1 MKQKG
6 KCSMRRGE
14 NIYRRKDKRWE
25 GRYPKGKKANGKT
38 KYGSVY
44 GKTLK
49 EVREKLYP
57 LKLNYQLI
65 QNSQGKTAISFNEWA
80 FLWLQEIQSDVKQS
94 TYANYE
100 HKLTHYVLN
109 ILGEYGLNELDEEA
123 AEILLKDLEKRA
135 LKPSTIHAVFRITKQ
150 CINRAIRKKMIKEN
164 PFVLVRLPKLVKNR
178 NQALTKQ
185 EQKRLETAALSGRKG
200 QGLPTLLALHAG
212 LRIGE
217 ISALTWEDIDFE
229 NNLIHVHSTVQRI
242 IGLFNGKKT
251 ELIYTSSKTASS
263 TRSIP
268 MSQMLTRA
276 LLEQK
281 QRAKGKFVLTDNE
294 QPVEPRLITYHFHRI
309 REKAK
314 LAKIHFHQLRHT
326 FATRCLESKGDIMSV
341 SALMGHSSTQMT
353 LDTYAAAL
361 MEQRFIVVDQME
373 KAIR

>member
-1 MKQKG
+1 
-6 KCSMRRGE
+6 MRRGE

-57 LKLNYQLI
+57 LKLHYQFI
-65 QNSQGKTAISFNEWA
+65 QNNYGEAAISFNEWGYR
-80 FLWLQEIQSDVKQS
+80 WLQDIQASVKQS

-100 HKLTHYVLN
+100 HKLIHYVLN
-109 ILGEYGLNELDEEA
+109 VLGEYGLNELDEES
-123 AEILLKDLEKRA
+123 AENLLRALEKRN

-150 CINRAIRKKMIKEN
+150 CINLAIRKKMIHEN
-164 PFVLVRLPKLVKNR
+164 PFALIQLPKLVKNR

-185 EQKRLETAALSGRKG
+185 EQKRLETAALTSKKG
-200 QGLPTLLALHAG
+200 QGIPTLLALHAG

-217 ISALTWEDIDFE
+217 ISALTWKDIDFE

-242 IGLFNGKKT
+242 VGVFNGKKT

-263 TRSIP
+263 TRLIP
-268 MSQMLTRA
+268 MSQTLKNV
-276 LLEQK
+276 LLQQK
-281 QRAKGKFVLTDNE
+281 QRIKGQFVLTNKE
-294 QPVEPRLITYHFHRI
+294 QPVEPRLLTYHFHRI
-309 REKAK
+309 REKAN
-314 LAKIHFHQLRHT
+314 LSTIHFHQLRHT
-326 FATRCLESKGDIMSV
+326 FATRCLESRGDIMSV

-353 LDTYAAAL
+353 LDTYAGSL
-361 MEQRFIVVDQME
+361 MEQRFQVVSQME
-373 KAIR
+373 KEII

>member
-1 MKQKG
+1 
-6 KCSMRRGE
+6 MRRGE

-25 GRYPKGKKANGKT
+25 GRYPKGKKANGRT

-57 LKLNYQLI
+57 LKLQYQLI
-65 QNSQGKTAISFNEWA
+65 QANHGEAAISFNEWGY
-80 FLWLQEIQSDVKQS
+80 LWLHEIQNNVKQS

-100 HKLTHYVLN
+100 HKLEHYVLN
-109 ILGEYGLNELDEEA
+109 VLGDYSLNELDENS
-123 AEILLKDLEKRA
+123 AETLLKDLEKRR

-150 CINRAIRKKMIKEN
+150 CINLAIRKKMIKEN
-164 PFVLVRLPKLVKNR
+164 PFTLIQLPKLVKNR

-185 EQKRLETAALSGRKG
+185 EQKRLETAALSTKNG

-217 ISALTWEDIDFE
+217 ISALTWKDVDFE

-242 IGLFNGKKT
+242 VGVFDGRKT
-251 ELIYTSSKTASS
+251 GLIYTSSKTASS
-263 TRSIP
+263 TRLIP
-268 MSQMLTRA
+268 MSQLVKKV
-276 LLEQK
+276 LWQQK
-281 QRAKGKFVLTDNE
+281 QRAKGEFVLTNNE
-294 QPVEPRLITYHFHRI
+294 NPVEPRLLTYHFHRI

-314 LAKIHFHQLRHT
+314 LSTIHFHQLRHT
-326 FATRCLESKGDIMSV
+326 FATRCLESRGDIMSV

-353 LDTYAAAL
+353 LDTYAGSL
-361 MEQRFIVVDQME
+361 MEQRFQVVDQME
-373 KAIR
+373 KAIK